1 MKKEYINPEMLV
13 VKMETTAGVLTES
26 MGMNGTG
33 GIPGQSL
40 APHYYFSDEDEDEFD
55 EEEEYTHSGRR
66 KRY

>member
-1 MKKEYINPEMLV
+1 
-13 VKMETTAGVLTES
+13 METTAGVLTES

>member
-33 GIPGQSL
+33 GKPGQSL
-40 APHYYFSDEDEDEFD
+40 APHYYFDDEDEDEFD
-55 EEEEYTHSGRR
+55 EEEEYTRSGRR